1 MFSILIYFK
10 MQFIPVMQSW
20 ISSIITLVSYDPAE
34 IILIC
39 WFGAQKHVLLLS
51 ELKTIVQINI

>member
-1 MFSILIYFK
+1 

-20 ISSIITLVSYDPAE
+20 ISSIITSASYDPAE

-51 ELKTIVQINI
+51 VLKTIVRINI